1 MNSKKWLLAAFVIIA
16 SVLYFMQDQWFT
28 RDIDDYGFSTI
39 MELVDLPDGSRII
52 IHEQPVNSLGD
63 ALRSQVN
70 AYQQYNGRFLVHTV
84 VQWFSG
90 TKGDTFIAVAN
101 TLMWALMMVCFVLL
115 GAPIRMLF

>member
-63 ALRSQVN
+63 ALHSQVN

-115 GAPIRMLF
+115 SFGC